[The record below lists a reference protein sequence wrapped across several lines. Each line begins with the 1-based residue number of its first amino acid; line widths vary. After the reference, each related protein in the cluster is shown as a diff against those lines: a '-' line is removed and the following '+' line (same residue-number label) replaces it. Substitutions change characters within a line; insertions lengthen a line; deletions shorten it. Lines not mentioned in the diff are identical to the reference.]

1 MVAWREFWMKGVKHF
16 FKNTEKPQG
25 WLGNV
30 MLYGMNRG
38 HASVSDWGLSFLPDD
53 QEGNLS
59 SIADIGCGGGRN
71 TAQLLKRF
79 PVARVIALDHSSAAV
94 GKTRRLNRKAVVG
107 GRCQAIC
114 GNVSYPPFPADSF
127 DIVTAFET
135 VYFWPGPTTSFR
147 EIMRI
152 LKPGG
157 IFLIV
162 NEADGTDPAG
172 QKWADMIQ
180 GMQIFN
186 QQQLTHFLEEAGFSN
201 ITVHADRQHNWLCI
215 LSKKSQGV

>member
-1 MVAWREFWMKGVKHF
+1 
-16 FKNTEKPQG
+16 
-25 WLGNV
+25 
-30 MLYGMNRG
+30 
-38 HASVSDWGLSFLPDD
+38 
-53 QEGNLS
+53 
-59 SIADIGCGGGRN
+59 
-71 TAQLLKRF
+71 
-79 PVARVIALDHSSAAV
+79 
-94 GKTRRLNRKAVVG
+94 
-107 GRCQAIC
+107 
-114 GNVSYPPFPADSF
+114 
-127 DIVTAFET
+127 
-135 VYFWPGPTTSFR
+135 
-147 EIMRI
+147 MRI

-157 IFLIV
+157 FFLIV